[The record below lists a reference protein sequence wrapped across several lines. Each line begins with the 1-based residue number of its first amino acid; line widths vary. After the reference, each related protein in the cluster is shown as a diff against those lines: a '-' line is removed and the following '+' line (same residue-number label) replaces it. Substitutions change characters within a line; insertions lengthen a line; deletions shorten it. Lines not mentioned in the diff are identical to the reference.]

1 MARALALAPR
11 GQFSARPNPCVG
23 CVIAADERVVGEGW
37 HQRAGW
43 DHAEIMALKAAGPAA
58 RGATA
63 YVTLEPCAHHGK
75 TPPCSQALIDAGVAR
90 VVAAMADP
98 YEEVA
103 GQGFAALRSAGI
115 DTAVGLME
123 AAARKVIA
131 GYLSRVERGRPRVR
145 LKVAASLDGG
155 TAMQNGESQWITGP
169 EARRD
174 VQRLRAASGAVM
186 TGIGTVLADDPSL
199 NVREPGLVA
208 DQPLRVI
215 LDTHL
220 ATPADAKLLAIEG
233 QTLIYC
239 AADASS
245 PALEASPAEIVRL
258 SPDERVNLAEA
269 LQDLARRGINDLL
282 VECGPTL
289 GGSLLENKLLDELV
303 IYQSPHIMGSCTRPM
318 FDTPR
323 WQSLDDRKKLR
334 ISDLRRLGD
343 DTRIT
348 ATLMPDSTD

>member
-1 MARALALAPR
+1 M
-11 GQFSARPNPCVG
+11 
-23 CVIAADERVVGEGW
+23 VGEGW
-37 HQRAGW
+37 HQRAGG
-43 DHAEIMALKAAGPAA
+43 DHAEIVALKAAGNSA
-58 RGATA
+58 RGATV

-98 YEEVA
+98 YDQVA
-103 GQGFAALRSAGI
+103 GQGIAALRDAGI

-123 AAARKVIA
+123 ASARKVIA

-145 LKVAASLDGG
+145 LKMAASLDGG

-186 TGIGTVLADDPSL
+186 TGVGTILADDPSL
-199 NVREPGLVA
+199 NVREPGLVD

-215 LDTHL
+215 LDTQL

-233 QTLIYC
+233 QILIYC
-239 AADASS
+239 GADAGNS
-245 PALEASPAEIVRL
+245 ALESGPAEIVHMP
-258 SPDERVNLAEA
+258 SAGRV
-269 LQDLARRGINDLL
+269 DLAGVLRDLAKRGINDLL

-289 GGSLLENKLLDELV
+289 SGSLLENKLLDELV
-303 IYQSPHIMGSCTRPM
+303 IYQSPHIMGSCVRPM

-323 WQSLDDRKKLR
+323 WQSLEDRKKLH
-334 ISDLRRLGD
+334 ITDLRRLGD

-348 ATLMPDSTD
+348 ATLTTD